1 MSDVE
6 KLYLQLQGKTLGD
19 IPFRELPIQE
29 QVQFTQAVNYILYI
43 TSLKK

>member
-6 KLYLQLQGKTLGD
+6 KLYLQLQGKTQGN
-19 IPFRELPIQE
+19 IPFRELAVQD